1 MADTRLFFLVTLL
14 LGIAI
19 CMSYSLSSYAVLYY
33 GYGQFHFLYRELFAS
48 CLGLMLMWGLSYFN
62 VDRYLFGFGIL
73 LFTISLIIIIVL
85 PFLPD
90 NYATSAG
97 GAKRWLRLPNI
108 SLAPLEFFKIGY
120 IIFIAWSF
128 SRKFNNANTLR
139 FTDQLMIMI
148 PHLFVFM
155 VIAVLISTLQ
165 NDLGQIILLALV
177 FIVMLI
183 CAGGRFS
190 LFTLA
195 LGIVSI
201 MGAILIAI
209 SPHRIK
215 RVREW
220 WINIESL
227 IRSYAPNFSLL
238 SDGVDTGGQVQNA
251 TYAFYHGGHFGVGIG
266 ESLVKLGFLGE
277 VHTDMI
283 LAGISEELGLFGLLV
298 CVLLVFMVIF
308 RIFKIAF
315 RLQASFYYLFCVGV
329 AGLIGFSFI
338 INAFGE
344 TGIIPIKG
352 MAVPFLSYGGS
363 SLLALCIAIGLVLAL
378 STKVDLGK

>member
-1 MADTRLFFLVTLL
+1 MADTRLFFLVTAL
-14 LGIAI
+14 LGMAI

-33 GYGQFHFLYRELFAS
+33 GYGQFHFLYRELFSS
-48 CLGLMLMWGLSYFN
+48 CLGIIIMWILSYFD
-62 VDRYLFGFGIL
+62 VDKYLLSFGLIL
-73 LFTISLIIIIVL
+73 LSVSLCIILAL

-90 NYATSAG
+90 SYATSAG

-120 IIFIAWSF
+120 VIFVAWSF
-128 SRKFNNANTLR
+128 SRKFKDTNTLS
-139 FTDQLMIMI
+139 FAQQLYIVI
-148 PHLFVFM
+148 PHLFVFL
-155 VIAVLISTLQ
+155 VITVIISTLQ

-190 LFTLA
+190 LFTMA

-201 MGAILIAI
+201 IGTILIVT

-220 WINIESL
+220 WVNIEN
-227 IRSYAPNFSLL
+227 IIHSYSPNFPLL
-238 SDGVDTGGQVQNA
+238 SDGVEIGGQVQNA

-277 VHTDMI
+277 IHTDMI
-283 LAGISEELGLFGLLV
+283 LAGISEELGIFGLGV
-298 CVLLVFMVIF
+298 GVVLFFLILF

-315 RLQASFYYLFCVGV
+315 RLKANFYHLFCVGIV
-329 AGLIGFSFI
+329 SLLGFSFI
-338 INAFGE
+338 VNSFGE

-363 SLLALCIAIGLVLAL
+363 NLLASCIAIGLVLSL
-378 STKVDLGK
+378 SRKIDLNK